1 MDNFCI
7 IVNKDRDEQLT
18 LAKQV
23 QEFLEAKG
31 KNYCTRI
38 ESLNTDGTFF
48 EAIPENIECAIV
60 LGGDGTLIRAAKRI
74 LKKEIPLFGINAG
87 TLGYLACVEA
97 SEAKKGLEAL
107 CRGEYRTESRMM
119 LKAEVN
125 GHYEDTVLNEVAIN
139 RSGVCRLISLAVYVN
154 RALLDVIA
162 GDGLLISTPTGSTG
176 YNLSAGGAIV
186 KPETKLI
193 MITPIC
199 PHSLTSRGVIVSAED
214 EIMIEVKQGNRTQDV
229 EAIVT
234 FDGRMT
240 KNLKAGDKVVI
251 QRSSYTTK
259 MIRLEEGTFF
269 EVLRSKLGSVE
280 R

>member
-1 MDNFCI
+1 MDNFYI
-7 IVNKDRDEQLT
+7 IVNKDRDEQLI

-38 ESLNTDGTFF
+38 ESLNTDGTSF
-48 EAIPENIECAIV
+48 EVIPENIECAIV
-60 LGGDGTLIRAAKRI
+60 LGGDGTLIRAAKRL

-107 CRGEYRTESRMM
+107 CSGEYRTESRMM

-154 RALLDVIA
+154 GALLDVIA

-214 EIMIEVKQGNRTQDV
+214 EIMIEVKQGNRTQEV

>member
-7 IVNKDRDEQLT
+7 IVNKDRDEQLN

-23 QEFLEAKG
+23 QEFLEEKG
-31 KNYCTRI
+31 KKYCIRI
-38 ESLNTDGTFF
+38 ESLNVDGNSF
-48 EAIPENIECAIV
+48 EAIPEDVECAIV
-60 LGGDGTLIRAAKRI
+60 LGGDGTLIRAAKRV
-74 LKKEIPLFGINAG
+74 LRRDIPLFGINAG

-97 SEAKKGLEAL
+97 TEARKGLEAL
-107 CRGEYRTESRMM
+107 CNGEYRTESRMM
-119 LKAEVN
+119 LKSEVN
-125 GHYEDTVLNEVAIN
+125 GQYEDTVLNEVAIN

-154 RALLDVIA
+154 GALLDVIA

-214 EIMIEVKQGNRTQDV
+214 EISIEVKQGNRSQEV

-240 KNLKAGDKVVI
+240 KNLKAGDRVVI

>member
-7 IVNKDRDEQLT
+7 IVNKDRDEQLN

-23 QEFLEAKG
+23 QEFLEEKG
-31 KNYCTRI
+31 KKYCIRI
-38 ESLNTDGTFF
+38 ESLNVDGNSF
-48 EAIPENIECAIV
+48 EAIPEDVECAIV
-60 LGGDGTLIRAAKRI
+60 LGGDGTLIRAAKRV
-74 LKKEIPLFGINAG
+74 LRRDIPLFGINAG

-97 SEAKKGLEAL
+97 TEARKGLEAL
-107 CRGEYRTESRMM
+107 CNGEYRTESRMM
-119 LKAEVN
+119 LKSEVN
-125 GHYEDTVLNEVAIN
+125 GQYEDTVLNEVAIN

-154 RALLDVIA
+154 GALLDVIA

-214 EIMIEVKQGNRTQDV
+214 EILIEVKQGNRSQEV

-240 KNLKAGDKVVI
+240 KNLKAGDRVVI